1 MNRDREDIIRNDNT
15 AQSALVN
22 ILSGLKTD
30 LIELIVDMPLH
41 GDLDLSILSDKFGRV
56 HTIHFGQGKITSIR
70 NIPVGISK
78 LICSDNMITEFTDLP
93 NTLLYLDVARNFL
106 TKFDFAKASHLE
118 EFHCE
123 DNKITE
129 FHNIPVGIMAIY
141 CDNNDLKSLDL
152 KGLKQ
157 LKTLHCSN
165 NPIVIIENLPENIV
179 DYVSENNPIPA
190 AVATA
195 NKKNAQDISQ
205 KVAYLDGLNTFYK
218 LKSKYEETLLSR
230 RRSQGR
236 KKAKGDCIGCK
247 RPVNTIFSVNAD
259 GHFAICGDRTNPCT
273 LNIKLKRGNTVMIET
288 ELNLMK
294 SENEAAKERIIKLKL
309 DTLFDYIP
317 ESKSAAL
324 FKTELEL
331 FNDTNVLYSAAQK
344 RYDELYNNPD
354 KRETILKKS
363 DMVHE
368 IQQRMVGTLGEYAK
382 QNNNKRLLKSALDIY
397 VNELTPE
404 MSNLGRLKYDICEM
418 IEDTDTLFQA
428 EVALAKMEYVYDK
441 PPAVEKFALRGNQ
454 GFP

>member
-1 MNRDREDIIRNDNT
+1 MNTQREDIIRNENT

-30 LIELIVDMPLH
+30 LIELIVDFPLH
-41 GDLDLSILSDKFGRV
+41 GDLDLSILLDKFNRV

-78 LICSDNMITEFTDLP
+78 LICSDNMIVEFTDLP

-129 FHNIPVGIMAIY
+129 FHNIPVGIVAIY

-190 AVATA
+190 TIS
-195 NKKNAQDISQ
+195 NTEKNTNDISQ
-205 KVAYLDGLNTFYK
+205 KVAYLDGLDTFYK
-218 LKSKYEETLLSR
+218 MKSKYEETLLSR
-230 RRSQGR
+230 KRSQGR

-247 RPVNTIFSVNAD
+247 RPVNTIFSVNAE

-294 SENEAAKERIIKLKL
+294 SENDAAQERIIKLKL

-317 ESKSAAL
+317 ESKSSAL

-331 FNDTNVLYSAAQK
+331 FNDTNVIYSAAQK
-344 RYDELYNNPD
+344 RYDAQYNNPD
-354 KRETILKKS
+354 KRDLILKKS
-363 DMVHE
+363 ETIHE
-368 IQQRMVGTLGEYAK
+368 IRKRMQDTLGEYSK

-404 MSNLGRLKYDICEM
+404 MNNLGRLKYDICEM
-418 IEDTDTLFQA
+418 IEDTDTLHQV
-428 EVALAKMEYVYDK
+428 EVGLAKMEYVYGD
-441 PPAVEKFALRGNQ
+441 PPSVVKFTLR
-454 GFP
+454 